1 MEQQR
6 PAPAITP
13 VDLAVITAICFGL
26 FILSSVNSV
35 LEGLP
40 VYNITNDELG
50 ATIVTEI
57 GLAVFAL
64 GYLRIRGH
72 ALRGLLPSP
81 TLRGTLVGGGLF
93 LLVLLLASAAQSL
106 LALGL
111 PALREAGN
119 VMQVAAS
126 PLMIVAMSL
135 VNGLYEE
142 VFLLGFLQAAL
153 ARTERHFAV
162 GAVLLLRLS
171 YHLYQGPGGAAY
183 VITFGAV
190 LGYYYLRTGKLWP
203 AVAAHVIAD
212 IVALAGG

>member
-6 PAPAITP
+6 PAVTP
-13 VDLAVITAICFGL
+13 MDLAVVTAICFGL
-26 FILSSVNSV
+26 FILASIDS
-35 LEGLP
+35 LLQGTP
-40 VYNITNDELG
+40 VYSITNDELG

-57 GLAVFAL
+57 GLAVFAT
-64 GYLRIRGH
+64 GYLRVRGH
-72 ALRGLLPSP
+72 PLGGLLPAP
-81 TLRGTLVGGGLF
+81 TLRGTLIGGGLF

-111 PALREAGN
+111 PALRQ
-119 VMQVAAS
+119 VSDIVQVAAS

-142 VFLLGFLQAAL
+142 IFLLGFLQAAL
-153 ARTERHFAV
+153 TRAEPHFAV

-171 YHLYQGPGGAAY
+171 YHLYQGLTGTAFA
-183 VITFGAV
+183 VVFGAV

-203 AVAAHVIAD
+203 AVAAHVVAD
-212 IVALAGG
+212 IYALSAG